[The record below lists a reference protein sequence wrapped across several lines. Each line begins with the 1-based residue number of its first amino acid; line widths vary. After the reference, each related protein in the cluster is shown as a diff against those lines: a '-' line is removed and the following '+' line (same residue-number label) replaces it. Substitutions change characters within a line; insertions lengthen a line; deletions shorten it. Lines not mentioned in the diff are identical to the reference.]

1 MPREEARSFKYKPR
15 SREDIKERANMRG
28 GNFDSIFK
36 SKFKLYKVRDGKN
49 LIRIL
54 PPTWD
59 SAKHYG
65 LDLWVNYNVGAD
77 NQSYLS
83 LSMMKGEA
91 DPLAEAK
98 KQAEREGDKELAA
111 ALKPRQR
118 ILMWIIDRQAEDE
131 GPQLFSCPFTL
142 DKALANLSFDEDTKE
157 ILELDN
163 DEEGCDVRFYKE
175 GSGLKTDYPAEK
187 IKIFDKSPLCDDQD
201 LQDEW
206 LDFVVNNPLPSVL
219 EYHDY
224 DHINNTFNGQVGS
237 RAEKKDE
244 DEDKPRTRRGRD
256 SEDEKTP
263 FDGGTRRR
271 RTESEDEEKPRSTRR
286 EKVTEEEDEAEPEKS
301 EEKPRSSIRDRLRER
316 RQTAET
322 D

>member
-1 MPREEARSFKYKPR
+1 MPSEARSFRYKPR

-36 SKFKLYKVRDGKN
+36 SKFKLYKIRDSKN

-59 SAKHYG
+59 GAKHYG
-65 LDLWVNYNVGAD
+65 LDLWINYNVGAD
-77 NQSYLS
+77 NQTYLS

-98 KQAEREGDKELAA
+98 KQAERDGDKELAA

-163 DEEGCDVRFYKE
+163 PEEGCDVRFYKE

-187 IKIFDKSPLCDDQD
+187 IKIFDKGPLCDDQD
-201 LQDEW
+201 LQDDW
-206 LDFVVNNPLPSVL
+206 LEFVSKNPLPTVL
-219 EYHDY
+219 EFHDY
-224 DHINNTFNGQVGS
+224 DHINGVFNGQVGS
-237 RAEKKDE
+237 RDSAKKD
-244 DEDKPRTRRGRD
+244 
-256 SEDEKTP
+256 
-263 FDGGTRRR
+263 
-271 RTESEDEEKPRSTRR
+271 DEEKPRSTRKARDEEDDPPFEPTRRRRPEPEAETRSRR
-286 EKVTEEEDEAEPEKS
+286 EKVTEEEDDTETEKS
-301 EEKPRSSIRDRLRER
+301 EPRTSIRDRLRER
-316 RQTAET
+316 RQTVET